1 MSNLLSLY
9 VKSSGADIFRDG
21 TETVQP
27 LRTRY
32 FLQAY
37 KAREVGWK
45 IMEEFLDII
54 TYFPG
59 ECIAIVIGVIGSII
73 AIAAI
78 KKDREQ
84 KKE

>member
-1 MSNLLSLY
+1 
-9 VKSSGADIFRDG
+9 
-21 TETVQP
+21 
-27 LRTRY
+27 
-32 FLQAY
+32 
-37 KAREVGWK
+37 
-45 IMEEFLDII
+45 MEEFLDII